1 MSRGIPALV
10 RGLRSHRRL
19 RPETA
24 MAFSNQILRAA
35 RMLILGLPFALAPPG
50 AFAQEGPQGL
60 TRPVVLPPFDPNAP
74 VCSRPAG
81 LNKVLAFAQDNQR
94 KFMQGV
100 AQGLELAAKDRGLQY
115 RIAQAGNDKNKM
127 NEQVQAFLDAK
138 VGALVVSPVDTPSV
152 NRLLKSA
159 IWSGAYVGTVVPPPA
174 ISLLNAPQYLTG
186 KVLGDVAA
194 AYIRTRLNGKAKVVL
209 LTHDSLQFLAPRFAA
224 IRDSLRDMPGVTIVA
239 DISPLT
245 VDEAGGLAMMRTIL
259 LADPDIDVVLGADT
273 VVLGA
278 LTALR
283 EAGKARPDQFLG
295 GIDGEPAAVAEIKS
309 GGPYKASVSLASPIF
324 SYAMGQHA
332 ADWLEGKSIP
342 QAMDILP
349 IALTLENIAKYEADI
364 ADPASVY
371 RDEARR
377 GVYLKMYGNICF
389 DTRDNYINFPW
400 SSERK

>member
-1 MSRGIPALV
+1 MSRGIPAPA
-10 RGLRSHRRL
+10 RGLPSRRRL
-19 RPETA
+19 RLETA
-24 MAFSNQILRAA
+24 MGLILRIAQMVA
-35 RMLILGLPFALAPPG
+35 LCLPFTLAQPSALT
-50 AFAQEGPQGL
+50 QEGPQGL

-74 VCSRPAG
+74 VCTQPAG

-115 RIAQAGNDKNKM
+115 RIAQADNDKNKM

-152 NRLLKSA
+152 NRLLKLA

-209 LTHDSLQFLAPRFAA
+209 LTHDSLQFLAPRFTA
-224 IRDSLRDMPGVTIVA
+224 IRDSLREIPGVTIVA

-259 LADPDIDVVLGADT
+259 LADPEIDVVLGADT

-295 GIDGEPAAVAEIKS
+295 GIDGEPAAVAEIIS

-349 IALTLENIAKYEADI
+349 IVLTLENIGKYEADI

-371 RDEARR
+371 RDAARR
-377 GVYLKMYGNICF
+377 AIYLKMYGNICF

>member
-1 MSRGIPALV
+1 MP
-10 RGLRSHRRL
+10 
-19 RPETA
+19 
-24 MAFSNQILRAA
+24 FSIMVSRAA
-35 RMLILGLPFALAPPG
+35 RTVIIGLWLASPQHG
-50 AFAQEGPQGL
+50 ARAEEGPQGI
-60 TRPVVLPPFDPNAP
+60 TRPVVLPPFDPSAP
-74 VCSRPAG
+74 ACGQPTG
-81 LNKVLAFAQDNQR
+81 LTKVLAFAQDNQR

-100 AQGLELAAKDRGLQY
+100 ARGLELAAKDRGLQY
-115 RIAQAGNDKNKM
+115 RIAQADNDKTKM
-127 NEQVQAFLDAK
+127 NEQIQAFLDSK
-138 VGALVVSPVDTPSV
+138 VGALVVAPVDTATVSH
-152 NRLLKSA
+152 LLKSA

-194 AYIRTRLNGKAKVVL
+194 GYIKTRLNGKAKVVL

-224 IRDSLRDMPGVTIVA
+224 MRDSLKDIPGVTMVA

-245 VDEAGGLAMMRTIL
+245 VDETGGATMMRTIL

-278 LTALR
+278 LAALR

-332 ADWLEGKSIP
+332 ADWLEGKSVP
-342 QAMDILP
+342 QAMDVLP
-349 IALTLENIAKYEADI
+349 IALTLDNIAKYEADV

-371 RDEARR
+371 QDAARR
-377 GVYLKMYGNICF
+377 AVYLKMYGNICF
-389 DTRDNYINFPW
+389 DTRDNYVNFPW